1 MVKETQLIKLQK
13 IAYELKIL
21 IAHRLHKRSLLKIL
35 SIYYLYFLQM
45 FKASLLCS
53 SKEVTVNGF
62 AL

>member
-45 FKASLLCS
+45 FKASPPL
-53 SKEVTVNGF
+53 
-62 AL
+62 